1 MLTAAD
7 HELLQSLRYGQFC
20 QILSTGC
27 GLTYFILVRMA
38 VPLDPL
44 LLVLITGSCCVRCLC
59 LGRGDKLSFT
69 LAGISCVWSD
79 DVGPPPP
86 MITRLLRLG

>member
-1 MLTAAD
+1 MD
-7 HELLQSLRYGQFC
+7 SSVRYFQRVV
-20 QILSTGC
+20 

-79 DVGPPPP
+79 DVEPPPHDHTSSQAR
-86 MITRLLRLG
+86 MTQRAIR